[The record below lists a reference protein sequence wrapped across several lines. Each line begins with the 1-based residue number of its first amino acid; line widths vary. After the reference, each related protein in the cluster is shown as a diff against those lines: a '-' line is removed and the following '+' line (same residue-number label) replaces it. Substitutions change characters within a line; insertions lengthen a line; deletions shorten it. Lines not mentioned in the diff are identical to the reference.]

1 VAGEGYVAEAIDVS
15 AAVVAAERVTVVP
28 EILAI
33 VVLAGIPVPVMAI
46 PGTKPATSAA
56 DMVSV
61 REPEAAVAA
70 AFVKSAEVN
79 ATLVPAIEF
88 TAVAKLVAVVPLDA
102 TVENVPFLPLK
113 LKLTSFVVEFPA
125 KVN

>member
-1 VAGEGYVAEAIDVS
+1 MAVKSDVTT
-15 AAVVAAERVTVVP
+15 AVVAAEILTVVP
-28 EILAI
+28 ETLTI
-33 VVLAGIPVPVMAI
+33 VVFAGIPVPVMAI

-56 DMVSV
+56 DIVSAV
-61 REPEAAVAA
+61 APVAAEAA

-88 TAVAKLVAVVPLDA
+88 NAVAKLVAVVPLDA

-125 KVN
+125 NVN